1 MYKWE
6 ALNEKV
12 ERTQGAME
20 ERAEELSALLGS
32 LSEELLDAY
41 LSSDF
46 GALRKLVERVREE
59 VEYVADAFIEEDDAR
74 LEALQEKAEMTEDEE
89 WEEVNEE

>member
-6 ALNEKV
+6 ALDEKV
-12 ERTQGAME
+12 ERTQDAME

-32 LSEELLDAY
+32 LAEELLDTY

-59 VEYVADAFIEEDDAR
+59 VEYAADAFIEEDDAR
-74 LEALQEKAEMTEDEE
+74 LGALQEKAEMTEDEK